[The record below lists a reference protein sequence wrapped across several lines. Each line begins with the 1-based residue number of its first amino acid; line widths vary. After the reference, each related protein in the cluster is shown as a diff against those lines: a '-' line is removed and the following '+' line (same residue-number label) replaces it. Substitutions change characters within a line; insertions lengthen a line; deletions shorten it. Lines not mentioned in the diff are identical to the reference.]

1 MSSGEKIPNLPNDAQ
16 YLHGVL
22 TVANRLDVYG
32 GPMRGLARYAD
43 SGPAGAFGVS
53 RVVDYVGKMADVINP
68 RDRSTGD
75 FIDDIK
81 EATRAMR
88 MGATAGMLV
97 ASESHLP
104 FQVTA
109 GGIIRFMPSNRL
121 PHGMI
126 DPDDIHEYADEI
138 INMAT
143 TATAEIDDASGR
155 AFAKLADRAIP
166 QTYRSGSRYFNTGAG
181 IVLIGALEYHANA
194 LGMQNHRDLIAMQQ
208 ELDGIHDV
216 NWDELLK

>member
-1 MSSGEKIPNLPNDAQ
+1 MPSGEKIPNLPNEAQ
-16 YLHGVL
+16 YLQGVL
-22 TVANRLDVYG
+22 TVADRLDIYG

-43 SGPAGAFGVS
+43 SGPAGAYGVS
-53 RVVDYVGKMADVINP
+53 RVVDYVCKMAEVINP

-75 FIDDIK
+75 FIDDIND
-81 EATRAMR
+81 ATRAMR
-88 MGATAGMLV
+88 LGATAGMLV
-97 ASESHLP
+97 ASESHRP

-121 PHGMI
+121 PRGI
-126 DPDDIHEYADEI
+126 SDPDDIHEYADEI

-143 TATAEIDDASGR
+143 TTTAEIDDASER

-166 QTYRSGSRYFNTGAG
+166 PSYRSGSRYFNTGAG
-181 IVLIGALEYHANA
+181 IVLLGALEYHANA
-194 LGMQNHRDLIAMQQ
+194 LGMQNHRDLIVMQR

-216 NWDELLK
+216 NWDDLLK